1 MTSMEI
7 RDERDEQSRYSAYID
22 GLRIG
27 FVSCIQVRDTVLLP
41 YVEVDIDRRDLGLGS
56 LLVRRVMDDA
66 RTEGNTV
73 LPVCPFAQRWTD
85 LHPEYVDV
93 ARRPKAGELA
103 AVRSLLEADRTM
115 RVLHHDE
122 PKLNSPNPEPE
133 TEPSGTAEPPQTP
146 GSADA

>member
-7 RDERDEQSRYSAYID
+7 KDERDGHSRYSAYID

-27 FVSCIQVRDTVLLP
+27 FASCIQVRDTVLLP
-41 YVEVDIDRRDLGLGS
+41 YVEVDVERRDLGLGS

-73 LPVCPFAQRWTD
+73 LPLCPFARRWTE
-85 LHPEYVDV
+85 LHPDYLDV

-103 AVRSLLEADRTM
+103 AVHSLLEADRTM

-122 PKLNSPNPEPE
+122 PKL
-133 TEPSGTAEPPQTP
+133 G
-146 GSADA
+146 

>member
-1 MTSMEI
+1 MTSIEI
-7 RDERDEQSRYSAYID
+7 RDERDEHSRYAAYVD

-41 YVEVDIDRRDLGLGS
+41 YVEVDIDRRELGLGS

-66 RTEGNTV
+66 RTEGNAV

-85 LHPEYVDV
+85 LHPEYLDV

-103 AVRSLLEADRTM
+103 EVRSLLESERTV
-115 RVLHHDE
+115 RVLHHEE
-122 PKLNSPNPEPE
+122 PKPGRRQPE
-133 TEPSGTAEPPQTP
+133 TATEPPEGAGP
-146 GSADA
+146 ANA